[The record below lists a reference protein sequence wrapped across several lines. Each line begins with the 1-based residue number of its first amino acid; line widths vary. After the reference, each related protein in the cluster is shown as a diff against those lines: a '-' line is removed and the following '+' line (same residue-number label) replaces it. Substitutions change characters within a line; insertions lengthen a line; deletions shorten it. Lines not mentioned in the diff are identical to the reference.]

1 MSLLG
6 HFKQGLGAS
15 KLISILDIQHIYNH
29 QLSFDPRE
37 MSREMSDVGNATS

>member
-15 KLISILDIQHIYNH
+15 KLISILSIQRIYNH
-29 QLSFDPRE
+29 QLSFDPQ
-37 MSREMSDVGNATS
+37 EMSDVGNATS

>member
-15 KLISILDIQHIYNH
+15 KLISILNIRCISNH

-37 MSREMSDVGNATS
+37 MSDVGNATS